1 MAIVVANRAS
11 APVAALK
18 DGTYKATLTNI
29 KQFSNTYGQ
38 RIGFEFTVLGGPA
51 DGEKVMRSTAPQLT
65 KQSKLAEVIE
75 GMLGRDLTDKEI
87 QAFWFCSPNLR
98 QGRFIPML
106 SGCSA
111 SNKNTPAKRPTVPKG
126 KNGRHQAN
134 QNERIYTN
142 VTCGFKGYCC

>member
-51 DGEKVMRSTAPQLT
+51 DGDKVMRSTAPQLT

-75 GMLGRDLTDKEI
+75 GMLGRDLTDQEI
-87 QAFWFCSPNLR
+87 QAGFDLEDLLDRECNILVLQSKSKTGAVYSNVERVFC
-98 QGRFIPML
+98 
-106 SGCSA
+106 
-111 SNKNTPAKRPTVPKG
+111 T
-126 KNGRHQAN
+126 
-134 QNERIYTN
+134 
-142 VTCGFKGYCC
+142 